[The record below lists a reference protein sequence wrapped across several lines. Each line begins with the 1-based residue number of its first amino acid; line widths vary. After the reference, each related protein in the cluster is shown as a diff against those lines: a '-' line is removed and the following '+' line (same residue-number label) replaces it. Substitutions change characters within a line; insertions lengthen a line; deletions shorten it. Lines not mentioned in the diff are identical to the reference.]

1 MILGTSPGVL
11 DSPTRKL
18 TMTHVTASEKKI
30 NHIKRLSVQNHL
42 YRMIERIIA
51 ENRPRNSRLKTCCFV
66 TERKEIRLLGQQP
79 DVQAKVSEAM
89 LKCYENAMH
98 EQGMT
103 SLFVEKR
110 GMPRGTYTSFIFT
123 KYSNAVLIMRLVLF
137 IRSYRFLSKSRNEA
151 ARRGVNQN
159 STFWFSCTE
168 MFRSAPK

>member
-11 DSPTRKL
+11 NSLTRNL
-18 TMTHVTASEKKI
+18 AMTHVTSSEKKM

-42 YRMIERIIA
+42 YQMIERIIA

-66 TERKEIRLLGQQP
+66 TERKEIRLLGQHP
-79 DVQAKVSEAM
+79 DMQAKVSEAM
-89 LKCYENAMH
+89 LKCYENAMC

-110 GMPRGTYTSFIFT
+110 GTPRGTYTSFIFT

-137 IRSYRFLSKSRNEA
+137 ICSYRFLSESRNEA
-151 ARRGVNQN
+151 SCRGVNHN
-159 STFWFSCTE
+159 STFRFSCTE
-168 MFRSAPK
+168 MF

>member
-11 DSPTRKL
+11 DSLTRKL
-18 TMTHVTASEKKI
+18 AMTHVTASEKKT
-30 NHIKRLSVQNHL
+30 NHIERLSVQNHL
-42 YRMIERIIA
+42 YQMIERIIA

-66 TERKEIRLLGQQP
+66 AKRKAIMLGQQP
-79 DVQAKVSEAM
+79 GMQAKVSEAM
-89 LKCYENAMH
+89 LKCYKNAMH

-110 GMPRGTYTSFIFT
+110 GTPRGTYTSFIFT

-137 IRSYRFLSKSRNEA
+137 IRSYRFLSESRNEA

-168 MFRSAPK
+168 MFRSAP

>member
-42 YRMIERIIA
+42 YQMIERIIA
-51 ENRPRNSRLKTCCFV
+51 ENRPRNSRLKTCCV
-66 TERKEIRLLGQQP
+66 VAKRKAIMLGQQLGM
-79 DVQAKVSEAM
+79 QAKVSEAM
-89 LKCYENAMH
+89 FKCYENAIC
-98 EQGMT
+98 EQAMT

-151 ARRGVNQN
+151 ARRGVNHN

-168 MFRSAPK
+168 LFRSAP